1 MNIAFVLSESAFWGN
16 ILESPMVGGREL
28 AALAVAERLA
38 ERHDVTVYA
47 AIPQYTLRNNVM
59 YHPLK
64 PTDVHYGH
72 EAVIAVEGYDVLR
85 RCTAQQR
92 IAWAQTGT
100 PQFGRLDRAITHY
113 VVNSPHKVQVLTE
126 ANPTIDPAK
135 ITIIGNGCDIAAMDA
150 CKAEPVHGRLL
161 WTQSPDRGL
170 FHLLRIWP
178 RLKQRFPRLTLR
190 VTYRAGALE
199 PHRWSHRIE
208 ASWCRTIDEGQYLD
222 GVTFLGAL
230 SRADLIREQK
240 SAQLYACPY
249 DPAQLS
255 TETGNLGAIEIAAA
269 RVPMLLSDDVA
280 VQELFFDSAW
290 FLPLPV
296 NDDDW
301 YEGIE
306 MLLTDPAKRLKH
318 VAAAR
323 GIAEMREWHWVA
335 NAWGAMLEGA
345 REKVT
350 V

>member
-1 MNIAFVLSESAFWGN
+1 MNIAFILSESAFWGN
-16 ILESPMVGGREL
+16 VLESPMVGGREL

-47 AIPQYTLRNNVM
+47 AVPQYTLRNNVM

-85 RCTAQQR
+85 RCAAQQR

-100 PQFGRLDRAITHY
+100 PQFGRLDKAITQY
-113 VVNSPHKVQVLTE
+113 VVNSPHKMHVLSE
-126 ANPTIDPAK
+126 SNPGLDLHK

-178 RLKQRFPRLTLR
+178 RLKQRFPRLTLH

-208 ASWCRTIDEGQYLD
+208 SSWCRTIDEGQHLD

-230 SRADLIREQK
+230 SRTDLIREQK

-280 VQELFFDSAW
+280 VSEMFGDTAW

-296 NDDDW
+296 DDALW
-301 YEGIE
+301 YDGIE
-306 MLLTDPAKRLKH
+306 ILLTDTARRLRH

-323 GIAEMREWHWVA
+323 QIAEARDWSNVAREWE
-335 NAWGAMLEGA
+335 AMLMGA
-345 REKVT
+345 LVA